1 MLNVSTQHKTDQGEH
16 YWTNKSVLSFAGNE
30 DPIAAM
36 IRRSRSLVL
45 EAIERGWNG
54 PPFDP
59 FSLAELLR
67 IEVLPS
73 QDVMEA
79 RTTPFGSRFR
89 IEYNPNRGESR
100 VRYSV
105 AHEIAHTFFPDCAE
119 AIRNRD
125 SYHTGKGDNWQL
137 EMLCNVGAAEVLMP
151 VGSGLLC
158 PANVNDFEQL
168 LDLRKQYK
176 VSTEALL
183 LRMARLC
190 NLQVFAATV
199 EAKTRRPVINYVVSN
214 ARSIR
219 PREGASLPA
228 ASVVTHCT
236 AIGFTSRGIEKWP
249 SVGSVEVQCVGIPP
263 YPGQV
268 HPRVVGIFREASE
281 LTAPSEAGAT
291 IEYVRG
297 DATQTRGLGK
307 KIIVQLVNDKAV
319 TWGGGLSLAVRRKWP
334 GMQREFTAWATEGR
348 ASLRLG
354 NVHFSKPINDIV
366 VASVVAQ
373 AGYGE
378 STKPRIRYNA
388 LEQGLIEVA
397 EMARRTEASVHMS
410 RLGCGEAGGSWSIV
424 GELVQSCLNCQGI
437 RVTVYDLPGQTAKT
451 TQPLLPGIALA

>member
-1 MLNVSTQHKTDQGEH
+1 MQGIGQFGH
-16 YWTNKSVLSFAGNE
+16 YWTNKSVLSFAGNK
-30 DPIAAM
+30 DPISAM
-36 IRRSRSLVL
+36 ICRSRALVL
-45 EAIERGWNG
+45 EAIEHGWTG

-73 QDVMEA
+73 QDVIEA
-79 RTTPFGSRFR
+79 RTIPSGSRFR

-100 VRYSV
+100 VRYSI

-119 AIRNRD
+119 AIRNRE
-125 SYHTGKGDNWQL
+125 SYHTGNGDAWQL

-151 VGSGLLC
+151 VGSGFQC
-158 PANVNDFEQL
+158 PTNVHDFAHL

-190 NLQVFAATV
+190 NLQVFAASI
-199 EAKTRRPVINYVVSN
+199 EAMTGRPIINYAVSN
-214 ARSIR
+214 AHGIR
-219 PREGASLPA
+219 PHEGASLPA
-228 ASVVTHCT
+228 TSVVTHCT
-236 AIGFTSRGIEKWP
+236 AIGFTSQGTEKWP

-268 HPRVVGIFREASE
+268 HPRVVGIFREAAE
-281 LTAPSEAGAT
+281 LTDPTEAGSN

-297 DATQTRGLGK
+297 DATQTRGPGMK
-307 KIIVQLVNDKAV
+307 MIVQLVNDKAI

-334 GMQREFTAWATEGR
+334 EIQREYTEWATQESK
-348 ASLRLG
+348 SLRLG
-354 NVHFSKPINDIV
+354 NVHFSKPDNDTV
-366 VASVVAQ
+366 VASIVAQ

-388 LEQGLIEVA
+388 LERGLTLVA
-397 EMARRTEASVHMS
+397 EKAKQTQASVHMS

-424 GELVQSCLNCQGI
+424 GELVQTCLSCQGI
-437 RVTVYDLPGQTAKT
+437 RVTVYDLPGQTANT
-451 TQPLLPGIALA
+451 LQSLLPGIAVA